1 MNKLLIKIIESFNSN
16 EEAFKKAIAEDE
28 INCDFNLKK
37 ATDIIAAYDNF
48 KQSTLNLRLIA
59 ITNGNPYTTI
69 VLCLQSILNKSKITI
84 CTNNVMN
91 SLNST
96 IVKIIA
102 EACSKINKP
111 EFSNRLSV
119 EDLANYASNYPRM
132 SIMVADDIP
141 EYTQLLK
148 LKLPVRYVPVFSLD
162 LFYDSNDFSSS
173 VNTIDIYCDK
183 HYINLN
189 IISDANLEKLL
200 IKESKEISSRS
211 VLILTS
217 DTSKFEGVKKELDSK
232 IVYMNFNPFD
242 IYEKEIVD
250 QIIATKP
257 Y

>member
-1 MNKLLIKIIESFNSN
+1 MNKLLEKIIENFNSN
-16 EEAFKKAIAEDE
+16 EEAFKKAIDADE
-28 INCDFNLKK
+28 VNCDFNLKK
-37 ATDIIAAYDNF
+37 AVAIIGSYDKF
-48 KQSTLNLRLIA
+48 KQSVLNLKLIA
-59 ITNGNPYTTI
+59 ITNGNPYSTI
-69 VLCLQSILNKSKITI
+69 VLCLQSILNKSKIII
-84 CTNNVMN
+84 CPNNVN
-91 SLNST
+91 NALNST
-96 IVKIIA
+96 IVSIIG
-102 EACSKINKP
+102 ECCPKTNKP

-119 EDLANYASNYPRM
+119 EDLADYSANYPRM
-132 SIMVADDIP
+132 NIMIVDDIS
-141 EYTQLLK
+141 EFTQLLK
-148 LKLPVRYVPVFSLD
+148 LNLPVRYVPIFSLD

-200 IKESKEISSRS
+200 IRENKETSSRS

-217 DTSKFEGVKKELDSK
+217 DTSKFEGVKKELESK

>member
-1 MNKLLIKIIESFNSN
+1 MNELNKTIV
-16 EEAFKKAIAEDE
+16 
-28 INCDFNLKK
+28 
-37 ATDIIAAYDNF
+37 DIIGECCPKA
-48 KQSTLNLRLIA
+48 
-59 ITNGNPYTTI
+59 
-69 VLCLQSILNKSKITI
+69 V
-84 CTNNVMN
+84 
-91 SLNST
+91 
-96 IVKIIA
+96 
-102 EACSKINKP
+102 KP

-119 EDLANYASNYPRM
+119 EELADYSANYPRM
-132 SIMVADDIP
+132 NIMVVDDIP

-148 LKLPVRYVPVFSLD
+148 LNLPVRYVPIFSLD

-173 VNTIDIYCDK
+173 VNTIDVYCDK

-189 IISDANLEKLL
+189 ITSDANLERLL
-200 IKESKEISSRS
+200 IKESKETSSRS

-217 DTSKFEGVKKELDSK
+217 DTTKFEGVKKELDTK

>member
-16 EEAFKKAIAEDE
+16 EEALKKAIEADE
-28 INCDFNLKK
+28 THCDFSLKK
-37 ATDIIAAYDNF
+37 AVDIISAYDNF
-48 KQSTLNLRLIA
+48 KQSVLSLKLIA
-59 ITNGNPYTTI
+59 ITNGNPYSTI

-84 CTNNVMN
+84 CPNNVMN
-91 SLNST
+91 GLNST
-96 IVKIIA
+96 IVNIIG
-102 EACSKINKP
+102 ECCPKTVKP

-119 EDLANYASNYPRM
+119 EELADYSANYPRM
-132 SIMVADDIP
+132 NIMVVDDIT

-148 LKLPVRYVPVFSLD
+148 LNLPVRYVPIFSLD

-173 VNTIDIYCDK
+173 VNTIDVYCDK

-189 IISDANLEKLL
+189 ITSDANLERLL
-200 IKESKEISSRS
+200 IKESKETSSRS

-217 DTSKFEGVKKELDSK
+217 DTTKFEGVKKELDTK

>member
-1 MNKLLIKIIESFNSN
+1 MNKLLEKIIENFNSN
-16 EEAFKKAIAEDE
+16 EEAFKRAIDADE
-28 INCDFNLKK
+28 VNCDFSLKK
-37 ATDIIAAYDNF
+37 AVAIIGAYDKF
-48 KQSTLNLRLIA
+48 KQSVLNLKLIA
-59 ITNGNPYTTI
+59 ITNGNPYSTI

-84 CTNNVMN
+84 CPNNVN
-91 SLNST
+91 NALNST
-96 IVKIIA
+96 IVNIIG
-102 EACSKINKP
+102 ECCPKTNKP

-119 EDLANYASNYPRM
+119 EDLADYSANYPRM
-132 SIMVADDIP
+132 NIMVVDDIT

-148 LKLPVRYVPVFSLD
+148 LNLPVRYVPVFSLD

-189 IISDANLEKLL
+189 ITSDASLEKLL
-200 IKESKEISSRS
+200 IKETKETASRS

-217 DTSKFEGVKKELDSK
+217 DTSKFEGVKKELESK

-242 IYEKEIVD
+242 IYEKEIVE